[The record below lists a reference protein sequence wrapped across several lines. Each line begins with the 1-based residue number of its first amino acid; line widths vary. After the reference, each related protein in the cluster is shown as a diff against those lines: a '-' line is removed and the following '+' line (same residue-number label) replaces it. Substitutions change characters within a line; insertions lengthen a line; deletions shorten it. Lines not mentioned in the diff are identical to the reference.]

1 MIRDRSQQENGM
13 EKTIDARG
21 KACPQPVL
29 MTKDALEGVDEGAIS
44 VLIDSEISK
53 DNVVR
58 FATSQ
63 GCSTDVEE
71 KDGTFVV
78 KVTKGKAETKEK
90 GEGEISEAKKT
101 SNIVVYVNTNTMGK
115 GDDELGAILIKG
127 FIKTL
132 KDVQPLPSRIIFV
145 NKGVF
150 LTTEGSELIP
160 EIQGLEKMGIEILSC
175 GTCLDFFHRK
185 ETLKAGLASNM
196 YDITSALMQAD
207 KVVVP

>member
-1 MIRDRSQQENGM
+1 M

-29 MTKDALEGVDEGAIS
+29 MTKDAIESMEEGIVT

-58 FATSQ
+58 FATSR
-63 GCSTDVEE
+63 GCTAHVETKNE
-71 KDGTFVV
+71 IFTV
-78 KVTKGKAETKEK
+78 KVTKGKTPEK
-90 GEGEISEAKKT
+90 GKSDEKAPDTAKP
-101 SNIVVYVNTNTMGK
+101 SDIVVYIHTNTMGR
-115 GDDELGAILIKG
+115 GDDELGAILMKG

-132 KDVQPLPSRIIFV
+132 KDVDPKPSRIIFV

-150 LTTEGSELIP
+150 LTTSGSELADDLRA
-160 EIQGLEKMGIEILSC
+160 LEERGIEILSC

-185 ETLKAGLASNM
+185 ESLEVGLASNM
-196 YDITSALMQAD
+196 YDIASALMQAD
-207 KVVVP
+207 KVVMP

>member
-1 MIRDRSQQENGM
+1 M

-29 MTKDALEGVDEGAIS
+29 MTKDAVEAIEEGVIT

-58 FATSQ
+58 FAASQ
-63 GCSTDVEE
+63 GCGTDVEE
-71 KDGTFVV
+71 KEGTFFV
-78 KVTKGKAETKEK
+78 KVTKGKAEIKEK
-90 GEGEISEAKKT
+90 DESEISEAKKT
-101 SNIVVYVNTNTMGK
+101 SNIVVYVNTNTMGR
-115 GDDELGAILIKG
+115 GDDDLGSILIKG

-132 KDVQPLPSRIIFV
+132 KDVAPLPSRIIFV
-145 NKGVF
+145 NKGIF
-150 LTTEGSELIP
+150 LTTDGSELIP
-160 EIQGLEKMGIEILSC
+160 DIKALEEMGIEILSC

-185 ETLKAGLASNM
+185 EALKVGLASNM

-207 KVVVP
+207 KVVMP